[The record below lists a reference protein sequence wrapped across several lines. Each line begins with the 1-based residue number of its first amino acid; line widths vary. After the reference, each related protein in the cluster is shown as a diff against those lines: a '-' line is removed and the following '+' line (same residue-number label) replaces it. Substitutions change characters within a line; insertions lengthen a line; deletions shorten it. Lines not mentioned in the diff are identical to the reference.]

1 MSLDTSKSNLTEIS
15 NSPDKHHVRNYLS
28 SPDTNKRQTDID
40 NKTAPKLS
48 SAMPPPP
55 PTPSPPTTTT
65 TPRPRPLWE
74 LESDEL
80 PKDLNEN
87 GSN

>member
-1 MSLDTSKSNLTEIS
+1 MSLDTSKSNLSEIS

-40 NKTAPKLS
+40 NKAAPKLS
-48 SAMPPPP
+48 SAMPPPL